1 MASFEL
7 TMVQSTGLTLRVTVQ
22 RLDTSEYWQPA
33 TETWAANPAF
43 SARTISMPEG
53 TAENAGSYIADIAN
67 LSLRGDPGEV
77 RIRVHN
83 AGASNQVIAVFQGF
97 IISDKLAGVD
107 VFPSTRATPDDVNAQ
122 VTSVFETD
130 MQIDPLT
137 SVPGSTPTLSQVLSW
152 LYMLTRNKVA
162 SDASRV
168 VIYDA
173 AGQPLFEQP
182 ITTEESRTIRDAA
195 RNIV

>member
-53 TAENAGSYIADIAN
+53 PAENAGSYIATIAN
-67 LSLRGDPGEV
+67 LSLRGNPGEV
-77 RIRVHN
+77 RIRVHD
-83 AGASNQVIAVFQGF
+83 AGASNLVIAVFQGF
-97 IISDKLAGVD
+97 IVSDKLVGVD
-107 VFPSTRATPDDVNAQ
+107 VFPSTLATPDDVNEQ
-122 VTSVFETD
+122 VTSVLDTD
-130 MQIDPLT
+130 MLVPPLT
-137 SVPGSTPTLSQVLSW
+137 TLPGSTPTIAQVLSW
-152 LYMLTRNKVA
+152 LYMLTRNKVT

-182 ITTEESRTIRDAA
+182 ITTEEARTIRDAL
-195 RNIV
+195 RNII

>member
-1 MASFEL
+1 MAAFEL
-7 TMVQSTGLTLRVTVQ
+7 TMVQSTGLTLRVTIQ
-22 RLDTSEYWQPA
+22 RLDTAEYWQPA

-53 TAENAGSYIADIAN
+53 TAENAGSYVADIAN

-83 AGASNQVIAVFQGF
+83 AGSSNLVIAVFQGF
-97 IISDKLAGVD
+97 IVDDKLVGVD
-107 VFPSTRATPDDVNAQ
+107 VFPSTRATPADVNEQ
-122 VTSVFETD
+122 VTAVIDTD
-130 MQIDPLT
+130 LLIPPLT
-137 SVPGSTPTLSQVLSW
+137 AVPGSTPTLAQAVSW
-152 LYMLTRNKVA
+152 LYMLTRNKVT

-182 ITTEESRTIRDAA
+182 ITTEESRTIRDAL
-195 RNIV
+195 RNVV